1 MLPYPIRVVSFSI
14 FFCRRPDV
22 HSFGI
27 WRNSS
32 FKVLVKKTDENM
44 LRSELTKK
52 NPTFFET
59 YNLEVEKRKLDNKQT
74 LMMQGDSILAKIRNK
89 DGNFCKGTLGGFV
102 IKSDEEQKKYALT
115 CNHIFPEVDE
125 PAYNQDLENIGSC
138 LFTTR
143 EQSCDFAAIEIEQS
157 FADKCDVYVK
167 REDRKKTNARVY
179 SGNIGNIGLVHK
191 IGATTD
197 VTKGSIL
204 SPEWHERVLGRNWV
218 STFLVQGIGENFSEE
233 GDSGSLV
240 FSRQRSVQQNCVDV
254 MGMVYGNKLTVYD
267 TDEENE
273 HVENNSNEGE
283 IAASNVQDADNI
295 SGCFRIHTAL
305 ELFKDSQGEDFEVKF
320 KDDLSSSSPSSSLS
334 DDSNEEPI

>member
-1 MLPYPIRVVSFSI
+1 MPVRFSI
-14 FFCRRPDV
+14 FICRRPDV

-32 FKVLVKKTDENM
+32 FKVLVKKTDDNA
-44 LRSELTKK
+44 LKSELTKV

-59 YNLEVEKRKLDNKQT
+59 YNLEVEKGKLENKHT
-74 LMMQGDSILAKIRNK
+74 KMMQGDSIQANIRNE
-89 DGNFCKGTLGGFV
+89 DGNYCKGTLGGFV
-102 IKSDEEQKKYALT
+102 TKSDEEGKKYALT
-115 CNHIFPEVDE
+115 CNHIFPVVDE

-138 LFTTR
+138 MFTTR

-157 FADKCDVYVK
+157 FVDKCDVCVT

-179 SGNIGNIGLVHK
+179 AESIGNIGLVHK

-204 SPEWHERVLGRNWV
+204 SPEWHERVLGSDWM

-240 FSRQRSVQQNCVDV
+240 FSRPRNVQQNCVDV

-267 TDEENE
+267 TDEENK

-295 SGCFRIHTAL
+295 SSCFRIHTAL
-305 ELFKDSQGEDFEVKF
+305 ELFKESQGEDFDVKF
-320 KDDLSSSSPSSSLS
+320 KDDLSLSSPSSSLS
-334 DDSNEEPI
+334 DDLI